1 MSCPAHRS
9 RSKRSRVEYP
19 TRFVLL
25 QRSPEMYKGRSD
37 FLCML
42 LSPLLLTQCRLL
54 QLEPYQLNLSRQ
66 QIMLFTKAAV
76 LALVPILAVATPW
89 GSPTTTP
96 ATTKTITVTTTA
108 TATEAASQCNVSN
121 QQCCNSVQSASSPAA
136 ATELGLLGI
145 VVSNVDA
152 LVGLSCSPITGVG
165 ISGTSW

>member
-1 MSCPAHRS
+1 MPAHRS

-66 QIMLFTKAAV
+66 QIMLFTNAAV

-108 TATEAASQCNVSN
+108 TARQRLRPSAMSATSSAATQCSP
-121 QQCCNSVQSASSPAA
+121 ASSPAA